1 METSTGRNLKRRLA
15 LGGAAVI
22 ASSALGLGLSAPPAS
37 AMPNNPCATAR
48 AAFRAAMNE
57 ARFWIGAADTLA
69 AGGNTSSANAASNE
83 ASYYLGQAE
92 GALGAMQEAC

>member
-1 METSTGRNLKRRLA
+1 MDTTTGRNLKRRLA

-22 ASSALGLGLSAPPAS
+22 ASSALGLGLGAAPAS

-48 AAFRAAMNE
+48 AVFRAAMSE

-69 AGGNTSSANAASNE
+69 AAGNTASADAASNQ
-83 ASYYLGQAE
+83 ASIFLSQAE
-92 GALGAMQEAC
+92 GALGDMQEAC